1 MLTYDIKG
9 AFDAV
14 LPGRLARRLREQ
26 GWPDLLVRWIIS
38 FATGRRV
45 HIRLD
50 GDVGPETQIDCGL
63 LQGSP
68 VSPILFMLYIAPLFS
83 LDNPRKNFGYADDS
97 AKLEISSSLTEN
109 AEKLSA
115 RLEQALE

>member
-1 MLTYDIKG
+1 MLTLDIKG

-45 HIRLD
+45 YIRLD
-50 GDVGPETQIDCGL
+50 GEIGLETKSTAGFL
-63 LQGSP
+63 KALQY
-68 VSPILFMLYIAPLFS
+68 LHF
-83 LDNPRKNFGYADDS
+83 
-97 AKLEISSSLTEN
+97 
-109 AEKLSA
+109 
-115 RLEQALE
+115 